1 MAVVTVRHSEAVEGG
16 GGRTTEGND
25 RTAGERGVCRCSS
38 RAVKQFPR
46 ARTKAFY
53 GEYIRYADDMPD
65 PWNTSFGV
73 TLADGNL
80 NTAHYVSFSMARQR
94 SPEASR

>member
-1 MAVVTVRHSEAVEGG
+1 M
-16 GGRTTEGND
+16 
-25 RTAGERGVCRCSS
+25 
-38 RAVKQFPR
+38 
-46 ARTKAFY
+46 AFY

-80 NTAHYVSFSMARQR
+80 NTAHYVSLSMARQR